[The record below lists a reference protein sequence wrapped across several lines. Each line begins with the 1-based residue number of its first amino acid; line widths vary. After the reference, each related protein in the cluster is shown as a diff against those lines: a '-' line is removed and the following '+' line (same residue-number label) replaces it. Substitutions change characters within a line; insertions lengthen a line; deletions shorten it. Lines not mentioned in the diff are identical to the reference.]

1 MKSYRSF
8 IVRVNP
14 ADPAKTVLIECKFE
28 VIYRSIVTAP
38 GQNSPFV
45 HHIPL
50 QLVRP
55 EVSYLRYGLIVRHV
69 IDESSPLYGMDFE
82 VWSTLSAI
90 LLQETPVN

>member
-1 MKSYRSF
+1 MKTHRSF
-8 IVRVNP
+8 IVRLNL

-28 VIYRSIVTAP
+28 IIYRSIVTAP

-55 EVSYLRYGLIVRHV
+55 EVSYLRFGLTVRHV

-82 VWSTLSAI
+82 VWSTSSAI
-90 LLQETPVN
+90 LLQGTTGN